1 MLPPTVAFRYARHL
15 LINII
20 HYFYEPQKASRPAAG
35 GSNGLVKM
43 QRPNKRMRSV
53 RSLGGTTSCQKARSL
68 GMSYPRTGIMGKKHS
83 VTEKYQ
89 YLQAWIE
96 KNPPNNQSEEKA
108 DEWSWV
114 ERSIRPCHELVE
126 RKFQLV
132 YLRQKD
138 HLHKSAKWN
147 HRSERCFWN
156 FWNRTNSREVR
167 AVKPSLQERY
177 KKLSQDLVQSQS
189 WNPDEL
195 AQNSI

>member
-1 MLPPTVAFRYARHL
+1 MFESNWHL

-35 GSNGLVKM
+35 GSNGLVEM

-68 GMSYPRTGIMGKKHS
+68 GMGYPRTGIMGKKHS

-108 DEWSWV
+108 DESSWV

-132 YLRQKD
+132 YLRQKRPSSQICKVESQIWTM
-138 HLHKSAKWN
+138 LLKFLKSNK
-147 HRSERCFWN
+147 
-156 FWNRTNSREVR
+156 
-167 AVKPSLQERY
+167 
-177 KKLSQDLVQSQS
+177 
-189 WNPDEL
+189 
-195 AQNSI
+195 